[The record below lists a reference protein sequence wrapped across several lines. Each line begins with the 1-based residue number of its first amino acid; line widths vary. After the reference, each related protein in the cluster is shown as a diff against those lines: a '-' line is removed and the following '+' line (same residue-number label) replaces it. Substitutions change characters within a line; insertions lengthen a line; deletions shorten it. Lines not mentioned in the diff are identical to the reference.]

1 MAEYDPRDE
10 GDDEVEGDELEAEI
24 LQADH
29 AFGAELPGT
38 TAAEALAGEGLER
51 ALAEERP
58 ERAAIDEVVS
68 VVDDG
73 VSDLE
78 EELAGDVVFERDEF
92 ASPEEAALSVRE
104 TVPGA
109 TDHDDQHGVK
119 QDQYDED

>member
-1 MAEYDPRDE
+1 MPAH
-10 GDDEVEGDELEAEI
+10 
-24 LQADH
+24 H
-29 AFGAELPGT
+29 ASAAQLPGT
-38 TAAEALAGEGLER
+38 PAAAAFAGAGLHR
-51 ALAEERP
+51 ALAEARP

-73 VSDLE
+73 VSDLA